1 MVGKKDCSR
10 PSLFMFV
17 PGDLTDF
24 IPKDHLL
31 RRVKRALDLSWV
43 TDMVRDAYCPDNG
56 APSIDPEVVIRLLI
70 VGYLYDVVRIRELL
84 REVQVNIAMRW
95 FVGYGLDEDLPD
107 HSSLSRITDRWGEE
121 RFKRIFQRVVKACVD
136 AGLVDGTKVHIDATL
151 IRANVSW
158 QSLVE
163 IPVPPAPEAKSGTSD
178 TVSETDGS
186 RPADKR
192 KPGRPRTRPP
202 KTRKQS
208 TTDREATMATSSHN
222 RKLEPCF
229 KQHTAVDDLQG
240 VITDVAVTTGETS
253 EGQQLL
259 AQLDRVE
266 ANTGKKIEV
275 VTCDAGYAHPTN
287 YEQLEQRKVNA
298 VIPPQP
304 ENRHPPKIP
313 SRRFKY
319 DARHQSVRC
328 PHGQKLHFSH
338 ETDNGQV
345 YSSRTRDCRDCPLR
359 ERCLPPSSNTRTIT
373 IVNGY
378 EAWLRA
384 RRRKA
389 KGWDEETREL
399 YNRHRWRAE
408 GKHGEAKERHGLR
421 RAVRRGRAKV
431 AIQSYLT
438 AIVMNLKLLAGL
450 LVVLWNWL
458 VEATGFTPNLPETR
472 TIPADPDSVPE
483 HLRKAA

>member
-1 MVGKKDCSR
+1 MVGKKDCSC

-43 TDMVRDAYCPDNG
+43 TDLVRDAYCPDNG
-56 APSIDPEVVIRLLI
+56 APSMAPEVVIKLPI
-70 VGYLYDVVRIRELL
+70 VGYLYDVVHIRELL

-107 HSSLSRITDRWGEE
+107 HSSLSKIADRWGEE
-121 RFKRIFQRVVKACVD
+121 RFKRIFHRVVKACVD

-158 QSLVE
+158 ESLVE
-163 IPVPPAPEAKSGTSD
+163 IPGQPTSEAKSGSSD
-178 TVSETDGS
+178 AASESDGS
-186 RPADKR
+186 RPAGKR

-208 TTDREATMATSSHN
+208 TTDPEATMATSSHN

-229 KQHTAVDDLQG
+229 KQHTAVDDQHG
-240 VITDVAVTTGETS
+240 VITDVAVTTGEAN
-253 EGQQLL
+253 EGRQLL
-259 AQLDRVE
+259 AQMDRVE

-287 YEQLEQRKVNA
+287 YEQLEQRKVAA

-304 ENRHPPKIP
+304 ENRHPTNIP
-313 SRRFKY
+313 VRRFKY
-319 DARHQSVRC
+319 DAKHQYVRC
-328 PHGQKLHFSH
+328 QKGKKLRFSH
-338 ETDNGQV
+338 EVKNGRV
-345 YSSRTRDCRDCPLR
+345 YSARACDCRGCPLR
-359 ERCLPPSSNTRTIT
+359 QRCVSKTESARTVL

-378 EAWLRA
+378 EALLRA

-389 KGWDEETREL
+389 KGWDEATREL
-399 YNRHRWRAE
+399 YNRHRWRVE

-431 AIQSYLT
+431 AIQAYLT
-438 AIVMNLKLLAGL
+438 AIVMDLKLLAGL

-458 VEATGFTPNLPETR
+458 VAATGFTSNLPEISTN
-472 TIPADPDSVPE
+472 
-483 HLRKAA
+483 

>member
-1 MVGKKDCSR
+1 MVGKKDCFH

-17 PGDLTDF
+17 PGSLTDF

-43 TDMVRDAYCPDNG
+43 TDLVRDAYCPDNG

-70 VGYLYDVVRIRELL
+70 VGYLFDVIHIRELL

-107 HSSLSRITDRWGEE
+107 HSSLSKIADRWGEE
-121 RFKRIFQRVVKACVD
+121 RFKRIYQRVVKACVD
-136 AGLVDGTKVHIDATL
+136 AGLVDGKKVHIDATL

-158 QSLVE
+158 ESLVE
-163 IPVPPAPEAKSGTSD
+163 IPVQPAPKAKSGGSD
-178 TVSETDGS
+178 SDSGTDES
-186 RPADKR
+186 RPAGKR
-192 KPGRPRTRPP
+192 KSGRPRTKPP
-202 KTRKQS
+202 KTKKQS
-208 TTDREATMATSSHN
+208 TTDPEATMATSSPN

-229 KQHTAVDDLQG
+229 KQHTAVDDLHG
-240 VITDVAVTTGETS
+240 VITDVAVTTGEAN
-253 EGQQLL
+253 EGEQLL
-259 AQLDRVE
+259 AQMDRVE
-266 ANTGKKIEV
+266 ANTGVKIET
-275 VTCDAGYAHPTN
+275 VTCDAGYAHSTN
-287 YEQLEQRKVNA
+287 YEQLEKRKVDA
-298 VIPPQP
+298 VIPPQR
-304 ENRHPPKIP
+304 ESRHPKNVPI
-313 SRRFKY
+313 RRFKY
-319 DARHQSVRC
+319 NAKHQYVRC
-328 PHGQKLHFSH
+328 PQGKKLRFSH
-338 ETDNGQV
+338 ETDKGRV
-345 YSSRTRDCRDCPLR
+345 YSARTCDCRDCPWHQ
-359 ERCLPPSSNTRTIT
+359 RCMPASENARTIL

-378 EAWLRA
+378 EALLRA

-389 KGWDEETREL
+389 KGWDEATREM

-458 VEATGFTPNLPETR
+458 VGATEFRPNLSEIR
-472 TIPADPDSVPE
+472 TIPSDADCVPE